1 MLVDVL
7 YVDLGDEVG
16 HDALRGL
23 EALRHTFTMVSLY
36 SSDDFT
42 AIYRN
47 PSALRDQTPTPKL
60 RKLLARAEH
69 NSDMVEVGTFY
80 FPCLIFYY
88 AFLPPPPQTNFFFAS
103 FSRSRFLSFSFLFIS
118 FLTLNRNNVF
128 RFLTGMKSK

>member
-88 AFLPPPPQTNFFFAS
+88 AFLPPPPKQIS
-103 FSRSRFLSFSFLFIS
+103 FSLPFLVLVFFPFLFFSFLFSLSIATMFFA
-118 FLTLNRNNVF
+118 FLRA
-128 RFLTGMKSK
+128 

>member
-36 SSDDFT
+36 SSDDLT

-69 NSDMVEVGTFY
+69 NSDMVEVGTFFFSFLC
-80 FPCLIFYY
+80 FPPTFFPSPQ
-88 AFLPPPPQTNFFFAS
+88 FLF
-103 FSRSRFLSFSFLFIS
+103 FSFLFRS
-118 FLTLNRNNVF
+118 
-128 RFLTGMKSK
+128 